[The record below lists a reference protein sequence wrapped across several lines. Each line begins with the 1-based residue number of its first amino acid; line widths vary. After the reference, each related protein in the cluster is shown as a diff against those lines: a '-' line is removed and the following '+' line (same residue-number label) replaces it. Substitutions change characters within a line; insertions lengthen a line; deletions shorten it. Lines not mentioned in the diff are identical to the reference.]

1 MYIKGNKLFKLA
13 YLHYCFK
20 NIPLGYYSFKKCG
33 MKLHNWMNFM
43 CIKGS
48 WNS

>member
-1 MYIKGNKLFKLA
+1 MYIKGNKLLKLA

-20 NIPLGYYSFKKCG
+20 NIPLGYSFKKCG
-33 MKLHNWMNFM
+33 MKLRNWMNFM

-48 WNS
+48 